1 MLLCS
6 LLQPA
11 FVDANKLIM
20 YSSDHYLDEEQSLC
34 IMWSDYRGGICLI
47 CLCDL
52 QKKMQWV
59 CAFVK

>member
-52 QKKMQWV
+52 QKKMQ
-59 CAFVK
+59 